1 MRSYNQFLL
10 LKKHR
15 HVEALLLKGNV
26 LLSMKKLQDSMNHF
40 REAVAIAPYRYETHK
55 GLVDCYLEQA
65 RHREAVRY
73 AFISLQ
79 LFFAYLLHF

>member
-1 MRSYNQFLL
+1 M
-10 LKKHR
+10 
-15 HVEALLLKGNV
+15 LKGNV

-73 AFISLQ
+73 FENYVNIRVEGY
-79 LFFAYLLHF
+79 FE